1 MLDKT
6 IPVPLYYQLV
16 EELRE
21 RIRAG
26 DLQPGTQLPSERELS
41 EQFGISRMTVRQAL
55 QYLIREEVLVA
66 RQGLGTFVAEPKLTT
81 NPLHV
86 LGFTEEMMQRGA
98 SATSRVIEQKV
109 VTPPASVSAQLDLR
123 DGELTVCIVRLR
135 LSNDVPVL
143 LETVHVPVAR
153 FKGLERAD
161 LSRHSLYQLMRT
173 RYGVTLKGSSHTLEA
188 VQANDYERQ
197 LFHVQAGT
205 PLILLQ
211 GVTYDD
217 ADQPVE
223 YFKAAYRGDRFK
235 IQLDSRPQQHEPNNA
250 SLMSVVMRA

>member
-16 EELRE
+16 EALRE

-26 DLQPGTQLPSERELS
+26 DFKPGAQLPGERELS

-55 QYLIREEVLVA
+55 QYLVREEVLVA
-66 RQGLGTFVAEPKLTT
+66 RQGLGTFVSEPKLTT

-98 SATSRVIEQKV
+98 HAASRVIEQKV
-109 VTPPASVSAQLDLR
+109 VTPPASVAAQLEL
-123 DGELTVCIVRLR
+123 GESERTTCIVRLR
-135 LSNDVPVL
+135 MTDDVPVL
-143 LETVHVPVAR
+143 LETVHVPAAR
-153 FKGLERAD
+153 FKGLERID
-161 LSRHSLYQLMRT
+161 LSRQSLYKVMREA
-173 RYGVTLKGSSHTLEA
+173 YGVSLKGSSHTLEA

-217 ADQPVE
+217 DDRPVE
-223 YFKAAYRGDRFK
+223 YFKAAYRGDRFM
-235 IQLDSRPQQHEPNNA
+235 IQLDSRPQHEQNNA

>member
-16 EELRE
+16 EELRD

-26 DLQPGTQLPSERELS
+26 DLRPGEQLPGERELS

-55 QYLIREEVLVA
+55 QYLIREEALVA

-98 SATSRVIEQKV
+98 SAASRVIEQKV
-109 VTPPASVSAQLDLR
+109 VTPPALVAAQLGLP
-123 DGELTVCIVRLR
+123 DGERTTCIVRLR
-135 LSNDVPVL
+135 LSDDVPVL
-143 LETVHVPVAR
+143 LETVHVPAAR
-153 FKGLERAD
+153 FADLERAD
-161 LSRHSLYQLMRT
+161 LSRQSLYKLIHE

-188 VQANDYERQ
+188 VPANDYER
-197 LFHVQAGT
+197 
-205 PLILLQ
+205 
-211 GVTYDD
+211 
-217 ADQPVE
+217 
-223 YFKAAYRGDRFK
+223 
-235 IQLDSRPQQHEPNNA
+235 
-250 SLMSVVMRA
+250 

>member
-16 EELRE
+16 EELRD

-26 DLQPGTQLPSERELS
+26 DLKPGEQLPGERELS

-55 QYLIREEVLVA
+55 QYLIREEALVA

-98 SATSRVIEQKV
+98 SAASKVIEQDV
-109 VTPPASVSAQLDLR
+109 VVPPAGVAAQLGLQN
-123 DGELTVCIVRLR
+123 GEHTTRVVRLR
-135 LSNDVPVL
+135 LTDGEPVL
-143 LETVHVPVAR
+143 LETVYVPSAR
-153 FKGLERAD
+153 FAGLEHAD
-161 LSRHSLYQLMRT
+161 LSRQSLYKLMRE

-188 VQANDYERQ
+188 VPANEYERQ

-211 GVTYDD
+211 GVTYDESD
-217 ADQPVE
+217 KPVE

-235 IQLDSRPQQHEPNNA
+235 IQLDSRPQHEHNNA
-250 SLMSVVMRA
+250 SLMSVVMRQ